1 MSSLILPPPR
11 DSAPPGPELQPWEV
25 ERIVLSGAREAFAW
39 VVCIGFVLGV
49 VAAQILLAW

>member
-1 MSSLILPPPR
+1 VNSLILPPPR

-25 ERIVLSGAREAFAW
+25 ERIVLSSAREAFAW